1 MKVGITGG
9 IGSGKSTVTKIFMSL
24 GIPVYNADEAAKRL
38 MSTNSKLRNELQHL
52 FGVEIF
58 PEDENFD
65 RKKLASIVF
74 NNPELLQQLNQ
85 LVHPAVGDD
94 YQEWQQKQTAPYT
107 LREAAILYESG
118 THIDLDAV
126 IMVDA
131 PEKIRIE
138 RIKERDGRSEDEI
151 RAIIKRQWPSE
162 KIRERATFIIDNDEI
177 HAVIPQALQI
187 HHQLLSHGRK

>member
-9 IGSGKSTVTKIFMSL
+9 IGAGKSIVTKIFMSL

-58 PEDENFD
+58 PVDEDFD

-94 YQEWQQKQTAPYT
+94 YQEWQQKQTAHYT

-131 PEKIRIE
+131 PERIRIE

-151 RAIIKRQWPSE
+151 RAILKRQWPSE

-187 HHQLLSHGRK
+187 HQQLLSHGRK